1 LHLYGNLVKTYG
13 CQQTINKLVTWGV
26 IVKKS
31 FLVIGA
37 GRFGKSVARTLFELG
52 HDVMVVDNDETI
64 IQSISNEFT
73 DALTADVSSEASL
86 KALGVRDFD
95 AVVLAIGFD
104 IQASIMAAILLIEMG
119 AKYIVAKAQTD
130 LHGKVLNKVGV
141 NRVVY
146 PERDMGHKI
155 ARSLI
160 APTIIDMI
168 ELSDDY
174 SVVEV
179 TAPEEMVGKSLV
191 ELDLR
196 ARYGISVIA
205 LRRNNGGKTLISPAA
220 EDLIEANDIIVAIG
234 ENKFLKK
241 LAWV

>member
-1 LHLYGNLVKTYG
+1 M
-13 CQQTINKLVTWGV
+13 
-26 IVKKS
+26 KKS

-37 GRFGKSVARTLFELG
+37 GRFGKSVAQTLYEAG
-52 HDVMVVDNDETI
+52 HDVMVVDKDETL
-64 IQSISNEFT
+64 IQQISSEVT
-73 DALTADVSSEASL
+73 DAVSADITSEACI

-95 AVVLAIGFD
+95 AIVLAIGFD
-104 IQASIMAAILLIEMG
+104 VQASIMAAILLIEKD

-130 LHGKVLNKVGV
+130 LHGKVLEKIGI
-141 NRVVY
+141 NRVIY

-179 TAPEEMVGKSLV
+179 KAPPEMVGKTLL
-191 ELDLR
+191 ELNLR

-205 LRRNNGGKTLISPAA
+205 FRRNNGGKTNISPVADDIVEA
-220 EDLIEANDIIVAIG
+220 GDLIVAIG
-234 ENKFLKK
+234 NNKSLQK
-241 LAWV
+241 LEWI

>member
-1 LHLYGNLVKTYG
+1 M
-13 CQQTINKLVTWGV
+13 
-26 IVKKS
+26 KKS

-37 GRFGKSVARTLFELG
+37 GRFGKSVARTLYSEG
-52 HDVMVVDNDETI
+52 HDVMVIDKDEEL
-64 IQSISNEFT
+64 IQQISSEVT
-73 DALTADVSSEASL
+73 DAITADITSESCV

-104 IQASIMAAILLIEMG
+104 VQASIMAAILLIEKE

-130 LHGKVLNKVGV
+130 LHGKVLDKIGV
-141 NRVVY
+141 NRVIY
-146 PERDMGHKI
+146 PERDMGYKI

-179 TAPEEMVGKSLV
+179 KAPASMVGKSLL
-191 ELDLR
+191 ELNLR
-196 ARYGISVIA
+196 ARHGISVIA
-205 LRRNNGGKTLISPAA
+205 LRRRNGGATNISPLA
-220 EDLIEANDIIVAIG
+220 EDVVETDDIIVAIG
-234 ENKFLKK
+234 ENKGLQK
-241 LAWV
+241 LEWV

>member
-1 LHLYGNLVKTYG
+1 M
-13 CQQTINKLVTWGV
+13 
-26 IVKKS
+26 KKS

-37 GRFGKSVARTLFELG
+37 GRFGTSVARTLCELG
-52 HDVMVVDNDETI
+52 HDVMVVDNDAAI
-64 IQSISNEFT
+64 IQRISNEFT

-86 KALGVRDFD
+86 KALGVRGFD

-104 IQASIMAAILLIEMG
+104 IQASIMAAILLVEMG

-191 ELDLR
+191 ALNLR

-205 LRRNNGGKTLISPAA
+205 LRRNSGGKTLISPVA
-220 EDLIEANDIIVAIG
+220 EDVIEANDIIVAIG
-234 ENKFLKK
+234 ENKHLKK
-241 LAWV
+241 LEWV

>member
-1 LHLYGNLVKTYG
+1 M
-13 CQQTINKLVTWGV
+13 
-26 IVKKS
+26 KKS

-37 GRFGKSVARTLFELG
+37 GRFGKSVARTLYGEG
-52 HDVMVVDNDETI
+52 HDVMVIDKDEAM
-64 IQSISNEFT
+64 IQQISTDVT
-73 DALTADVSSEASL
+73 DAVSADITSESCV

-104 IQASIMAAILLIEMG
+104 VQASIMAAILLIEKE

-130 LHGKVLNKVGV
+130 LHGKVLDKIGV
-141 NRVVY
+141 NRVIY

-179 TAPEEMVGKSLV
+179 KAPAEMVGKTLL
-191 ELDLR
+191 ELNLR

-205 LRRNNGGKTLISPAA
+205 LRRSNGGATNISPLA
-220 EDLIEANDIIVAIG
+220 EDVVKTDDIIVAIG
-234 ENKFLKK
+234 ENRGLHK
-241 LAWV
+241 LEWA

>member
-1 LHLYGNLVKTYG
+1 ML
-13 CQQTINKLVTWGV
+13 
-26 IVKKS
+26 KKS

-37 GRFGKSVARTLFELG
+37 GRFGKSVARTLYSEG
-52 HDVMVVDNDETI
+52 HDVMVIDKDEALV
-64 IQSISNEFT
+64 QQISAEVT
-73 DALTADVSSEASL
+73 DAASADITSESCV

-104 IQASIMAAILLIEMG
+104 VQASIMAAILLIEKE

-130 LHGKVLNKVGV
+130 LHGKVLEKIGV
-141 NRVVY
+141 NRVIY
-146 PERDMGHKI
+146 PERDMGYKI

-179 TAPEEMVGKSLV
+179 QAPAEMVGKTMLA
-191 ELDLR
+191 LNLR

-205 LRRNNGGKTLISPAA
+205 LRRNNGGSTNISPVA
-220 EDLIEANDIIVAIG
+220 DDVVEAGDIIVAIG
-234 ENKFLKK
+234 ENKSLQK
-241 LAWV
+241 LEWV

>member
-1 LHLYGNLVKTYG
+1 L
-13 CQQTINKLVTWGV
+13 KL
-26 IVKKS
+26 KKS

-37 GRFGKSVARTLFELG
+37 GRFGKSVAQTIYAAG
-52 HDVMVVDNDETI
+52 HDVMVVDKDETL
-64 IQSISNEFT
+64 IQQISSEVT
-73 DALTADVSSEASL
+73 DAITADITSESCV

-104 IQASIMAAILLIEMG
+104 IQASIMAAILLIEKE

-130 LHGKVLNKVGV
+130 LHGKVLDKIGV
-141 NRVVY
+141 NRVIY

-179 TAPEEMVGKSLV
+179 KAPPEMVGKTLL
-191 ELDLR
+191 ELNLR

-205 LRRNNGGKTLISPAA
+205 FRRNSGGKTNISPVADDIVK
-220 EDLIEANDIIVAIG
+220 ENDIIVAIG
-234 ENKFLKK
+234 ENKSLQK
-241 LAWV
+241 LEWI

>member
-1 LHLYGNLVKTYG
+1 M
-13 CQQTINKLVTWGV
+13 
-26 IVKKS
+26 KKS

-37 GRFGKSVARTLFELG
+37 GRFGTSVARTLSTLG
-52 HDVMVVDNDETI
+52 HDVMVVDNDEAI
-64 IQSISNEFT
+64 VQSISSEFT
-73 DALTADVSSEASL
+73 DAVTADVTSEVSL
-86 KALGVRDFD
+86 KAIGVRDFD

-104 IQASIMAAILLIEMG
+104 IQASIMAAILLVELE

-179 TAPEEMVGKSLV
+179 TAPDEMVGKTLV
-191 ELDLR
+191 GLDLR

-205 LRRNNGGKTLISPAA
+205 LRRNSGGKTVISPAA
-220 EDLIEANDIIVAIG
+220 EDIIEANDIIVAIG
-234 ENKFLKK
+234 ENKHLKK
-241 LAWV
+241 LEWI

>member
-1 LHLYGNLVKTYG
+1 M
-13 CQQTINKLVTWGV
+13 
-26 IVKKS
+26 KKS

-37 GRFGKSVARTLFELG
+37 GRFGTSVAHTLCGFG
-52 HDVMVVDNDETI
+52 HDVMVIDKDEALIQRISDEITEAVAADAVSETTLKTI
-64 IQSISNEFT
+64 
-73 DALTADVSSEASL
+73 
-86 KALGVRDFD
+86 GVRDFD

-104 IQASIMAAILLIEMG
+104 VQASIMVAILLVEME

-130 LHGKVLNKVGV
+130 LHGKVLHKVGV
-141 NRVVY
+141 NRVIY
-146 PERDMGHKI
+146 PERDMGQKI

-179 TAPEEMVGKSLV
+179 TATEEMVGKSLL
-191 ELDLR
+191 ELNLR
-196 ARYGISVIA
+196 KRYGISVIA
-205 LRRNNGGKTLISPAA
+205 FRRNNGGKTLISPVA
-220 EDLIEANDIIVAIG
+220 DDVIEARDIIVAIG

-241 LAWV
+241 LEWI

>member
-1 LHLYGNLVKTYG
+1 M
-13 CQQTINKLVTWGV
+13 
-26 IVKKS
+26 KKS
-31 FLVIGA
+31 FLVVGA
-37 GRFGKSVARTLFELG
+37 GRFGKSVARTLCAEG
-52 HDVMVVDNDETI
+52 HDVMVVDKDEAL
-64 IQSISNEFT
+64 IQQISSEVT
-73 DALTADVSSEASL
+73 DAVSADITSESCI

-104 IQASIMAAILLIEMG
+104 VQASIMAAILLIEKE

-130 LHGKVLNKVGV
+130 LHGKVLDKIGV
-141 NRVVY
+141 NRVIY

-168 ELSDDY
+168 ELSADY

-179 TAPEEMVGKSLV
+179 KVPEEMVGKTLL
-191 ELDLR
+191 ELNLR

-205 LRRNNGGKTLISPAA
+205 LRRNNGGSTNISPLA
-220 EDLIEANDIIVAIG
+220 DDVVKTDDIIVAIG
-234 ENKFLKK
+234 ENRGLQK
-241 LAWV
+241 LEWV

>member
-1 LHLYGNLVKTYG
+1 M
-13 CQQTINKLVTWGV
+13 
-26 IVKKS
+26 KKS
-31 FLVIGA
+31 FLVVGA
-37 GRFGKSVARTLFELG
+37 GRFGKSVARTLSAEG
-52 HDVMVVDNDETI
+52 HDVMVVDKDEAL
-64 IQSISNEFT
+64 IQQISSEVT
-73 DALTADVSSEASL
+73 DAVSADITSESCI

-104 IQASIMAAILLIEMG
+104 VQASIMAAILLIEKE

-130 LHGKVLNKVGV
+130 LHGKVLDKIGV
-141 NRVVY
+141 NRVIY

-168 ELSDDY
+168 ELSADY

-179 TAPEEMVGKSLV
+179 KAPAEMVGKSML
-191 ELDLR
+191 ELNLR

-205 LRRNNGGKTLISPAA
+205 LRRNNGGATNISPLA
-220 EDLIEANDIIVAIG
+220 EDVVETDDIIVAIG
-234 ENKFLKK
+234 ENKSLQK
-241 LAWV
+241 LEWV

>member
-1 LHLYGNLVKTYG
+1 M
-13 CQQTINKLVTWGV
+13 
-26 IVKKS
+26 KKS

-37 GRFGKSVARTLFELG
+37 GRFGKSVAHTFCTLG
-52 HDVMVVDNDETI
+52 HDVMLVDKDEAL
-64 IQSISNEFT
+64 IQLMSKEVT
-73 DALTADVSSEASL
+73 DVLIADCTSESCL
-86 KALGVRDFD
+86 KSLGVRNFD
-95 AVVLAIGFD
+95 AIVLAIGYD
-104 IQASIMAAILLIEMG
+104 IQASIMTAILLIELG
-119 AKYIVAKAQTD
+119 AKYVVSKAQTE
-130 LHGKVLNKVGV
+130 LHGKVLQKVGV

-146 PERDMGHKI
+146 PERDMGQKL

-179 TAPEEMVGKSLV
+179 TAPKDMIGKSLL
-191 ELDLR
+191 ELNLR

-205 LRRNNGGKTLISPAA
+205 LRRNNGGKTLISPVAKEVIA
-220 EDLIEANDIIVAIG
+220 ENDIIVAIG

-241 LAWV
+241 LQWL